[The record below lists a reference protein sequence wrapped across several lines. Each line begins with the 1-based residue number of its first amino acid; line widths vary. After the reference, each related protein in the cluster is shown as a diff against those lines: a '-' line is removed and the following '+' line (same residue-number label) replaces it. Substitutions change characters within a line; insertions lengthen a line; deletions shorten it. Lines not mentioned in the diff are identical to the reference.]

1 MCPAPN
7 HTPQHL
13 EPLPKPPSATKFTL
27 TVSIRLGK
35 FKVKIYTSGLKR
47 GCGFARWDRGTW
59 AVPSFILT
67 GMRPICFLS
76 DFGLA
81 DDFVGTCK
89 GVMLGIAPG
98 VAIVDLAH
106 ELPGFEVE
114 AGAEILQHATR
125 YMPEDAVYLAVVDP
139 GVGTERQALALRTE
153 SGAFLVGPD
162 NGLLVPAAEALGRI
176 SAVVLLTNGR
186 YHIHP
191 VSNTFHGR
199 DVFSP
204 AAAHLAA
211 GVELS
216 ELGEDADPS
225 SLVCLSLPGIEEG
238 GIGEGATARIISVDR
253 YGNARLSVTQEEAE
267 LQYGAVLGV
276 DVGDG
281 EMSVRYLETFG
292 SAKAGEL
299 VLVPDSHWR
308 LSLAINKGNAAHAL
322 ALKTGGTVRL
332 APRRADRGE
341 DGA

>member
-1 MCPAPN
+1 VGGF
-7 HTPQHL
+7 
-13 EPLPKPPSATKFTL
+13 EP
-27 TVSIRLGK
+27 
-35 FKVKIYTSGLKR
+35 YT
-47 GCGFARWDRGTW
+47 
-59 AVPSFILT
+59 T

-98 VAIVDLAH
+98 VAVVDLTH
-106 ELPGFEVE
+106 EVPGFEVE
-114 AGAEILQHATR
+114 VGAEILQHATR
-125 YMPEDAVYLAVVDP
+125 YMPGDTVYLAVVDP
-139 GVGTERQALALRTE
+139 GVGTERRALALRAE
-153 SGAFLVGPD
+153 SGALLVGPD
-162 NGLLVPAAEALGRI
+162 NGLLIPAAEALGGI
-176 SAVVLLTNGR
+176 SAAVLLTNGR
-186 YHIHP
+186 YQVHP

-204 AAAHLAA
+204 GAAHLAA

-216 ELGEDADPS
+216 ELGEAASPS
-225 SLVCLSLPGIEEG
+225 SVVRLSLPSIEDG
-238 GIGEGATARIISVDR
+238 GIGEGVTARIISVDH
-253 YGNARLSVTQEEAE
+253 YGNARLSVTQEEAGLE
-267 LQYGAVLGV
+267 YGATLGV

-322 ALKTGGTVRL
+322 GLKTGGTVHV
-332 APRRADRGE
+332 APQREGRGS